1 MPDLISI
8 NTSEWKLT
16 VWSKDISGRLK
27 QHESLLA
34 KRNTINDVK
43 YSVIKYDYNLTVN
56 SIKTDVQGSG
66 FFQTIKNKQAIYS
79 TIPMF
84 FENLVY
90 DFEFEFDVNT
100 EWNDNFTP
108 FIASG
113 LSVIDD
119 SFRFKI
125 HNNIGTLRGSIN
137 TRNNIGIL
145 SLPLQYFVNGQ
156 LKKVSLTFE
165 ILPVKMDL
173 QTDLPEMYRTID
185 RELPL
190 WRFAF
195 SEISSFGYDQS
206 HGNPNFLL
214 LWLRQFEALRQEL
227 NKGIK
232 IILNSPHA
240 RLFKKHDVLRAERI
254 KGRIGRKLEEKIK
267 QDIISNKYNEKYTV
281 KKKYLNIDTPENRF
295 IKYVLKVIYHK
306 LELIEKQ
313 AYLFDH
319 ELDNHRLS
327 TNFFKNMKAWKEPL
341 KKFRENSV
349 FKDIGDFTGLTSES
363 LVLQQKSGYSTVYR
377 TWQQLNFYLSYFSGQ
392 ISVSSKPVNDL
403 YEVWCFLEIKR
414 ILVDNFSFKERTT
427 SKALLKNKGL
437 ELSLKDGMSHAFEFF
452 RDDGVTIRLAH
463 EPVFRKS
470 GKNFRTCSLT
480 QVPDIFLEATY
491 KDGTSLIWLFDA
503 KYRIEK
509 NKSSS
514 SNSQVDRVPEDAINQ
529 MHRYRDSIF
538 YNERGEKNESV
549 LSRPIMGAFALYPG
563 VFDQQNEDIN
573 NPYNESILKIGIGA
587 FPLLPNQA
595 SDMHNGWL
603 IKFLKSKLEYPQ
615 EYRSS
620 NDKILSEPNTSIPVK
635 GMNMHFKT

>member
-8 NTSEWKLT
+8 STSEWKLT

-43 YSVIKYDYNLTVN
+43 YSVINYDGNLSVN
-56 SIKTDVQGSG
+56 SIKTDVQGSD
-66 FFQTIKNKQAIYS
+66 FFQSIKNKQTIYS
-79 TIPMF
+79 AIPLF

-90 DFEFEFDVNT
+90 EFEFEFEFDINVG
-100 EWNDNFTP
+100 WNEDLIP

-113 LSVIDD
+113 LRIIDD
-119 SFRFKI
+119 SFRFRI
-125 HNNIGTLRGSIN
+125 NNNIGTLRGSIN
-137 TRNNIGIL
+137 TRNNIGAL
-145 SLPLQYFVNGQ
+145 SLPLHYFINDQ
-156 LKKVSLTFE
+156 LKKTTLTFE

-173 QTDLPEMYRTID
+173 HTDLPEMYQTID

-195 SEISSFGYDQS
+195 SEISSSGYSQS
-206 HGNPNFLL
+206 QGNSNFLL

-232 IILNSPHA
+232 IILNSPHT
-240 RLFKKHDVLRAERI
+240 RLFKKHRVLRAERI
-254 KGRIGRKLEEKIK
+254 KGKIGRKLEERIK
-267 QDIISNKYNEKYTV
+267 QDIASKKYNEKYTV
-281 KKKYLNIDTPENRF
+281 NKKYLNIDTPENRF
-295 IKYVLKVIYHK
+295 IKYILKVIYHK

-313 AYLFDH
+313 AYLFDQG
-319 ELDNHRLS
+319 LDNHRLS
-327 TNFFKNMKAWKEPL
+327 VNFFKNMKAWKEPL
-341 KKFRENSV
+341 KKFRENSI
-349 FKDIGDFTGLTSES
+349 FKDIGDFTGFTSES

-377 TWQQLNFYLSYFSGQ
+377 SWQQLNFYLGYFSGQ
-392 ISVSSKPVNDL
+392 VSVSSKPINDL

-414 ILVDNFSFKERTT
+414 ILIDNFSFKERTT
-427 SKALLKNKGL
+427 SKGLLKNKGL
-437 ELSLKDGMSHAFEFF
+437 ELSLKDGISHAFEFF

-480 QVPDIFLEATY
+480 QVPDILLEATY
-491 KDGTSLIWLFDA
+491 KDGTSLVWLFDA

-509 NKSSS
+509 SKSSS

-538 YNERGEKNESV
+538 YKDNNESV

-563 VFDQQNEDIN
+563 VFDQQNDDIN

-587 FPLLPNQA
+587 FPLLPNQR
-595 SDMHNGWL
+595 SSVHNAWF
-603 IKFLKSKLEYPQ
+603 IKFLKDRLEYPQ
-615 EYRSS
+615 RYTSS
-620 NDKILSEPNTSIPVK
+620 IERILYEPNTSIPVK
-635 GMNMHFKT
+635 GMNMHLKT